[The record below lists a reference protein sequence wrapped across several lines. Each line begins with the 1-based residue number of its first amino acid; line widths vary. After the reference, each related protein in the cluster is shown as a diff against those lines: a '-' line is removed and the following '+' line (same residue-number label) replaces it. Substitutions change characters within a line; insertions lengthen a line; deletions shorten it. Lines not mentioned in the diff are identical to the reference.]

1 MAEQGSILMISTH
14 GYVAADP
21 EFGKPD
27 TGGQVVFV
35 LELARRFARL
45 GYRVDV
51 VTRQFEDQ
59 PEEEPID
66 QRLRIWRIPFGGRQ
80 FIPKEDMHDHIEQ
93 FATNFLQAVE
103 REGLTYDIVHSHYW
117 DAGWGGMRIAEALN
131 IPHVHTPH
139 SLGWWKRQQMLDAQH
154 EAASL
159 EKTYR
164 FTERIEKEKTIYDK
178 SDYLVPTTDPQQE
191 LLNREYR
198 VPREKMTVIPPG
210 IDDERYT
217 PSFSRT
223 VTRIRQR
230 LNFTERD
237 IYTVGRAAENKG
249 IDLLI
254 HAFSYVRRL
263 VPEARLKLAMGGN
276 SEKDQKLICQWQQ
289 LAKDV
294 GVSSHVDWLGYIP
307 NDKMSDYYRA
317 AGVFALPSRYEPFG
331 MTAIEAMA
339 CGTPTVVTVHGG
351 LCERLQ
357 FGEHAL
363 YAAPQQPQEFGTM
376 LAMPIRYPKLHWRLA
391 SSGAELARQQF
402 GWTGLAKRTLSL
414 FHRLADIGT
423 GEPDQPRNDSL
434 RA

>member
-80 FIPKEDMHDHIEQ
+80 FNPKEDMHDHIEQ
-93 FATNFLQAVE
+93 FATNFFQAVE
-103 REGLTYDIVHSHYW
+103 HEGLTYDIVHSHYW

-131 IPHVHTPH
+131 IPPVHTPH
-139 SLGWWKRQQMLDAQH
+139 SLGWWMRQQMLDAQH
-154 EAASL
+154 EAESL

-178 SDYLVPTTDPQQE
+178 SDYLVTTTDPQQE
-191 LLNREYR
+191 LLNREYG

-223 VTRIRQR
+223 VTRIR
-230 LNFTERD
+230 
-237 IYTVGRAAENKG
+237 
-249 IDLLI
+249 
-254 HAFSYVRRL
+254 
-263 VPEARLKLAMGGN
+263 
-276 SEKDQKLICQWQQ
+276 
-289 LAKDV
+289 
-294 GVSSHVDWLGYIP
+294 
-307 NDKMSDYYRA
+307 
-317 AGVFALPSRYEPFG
+317 
-331 MTAIEAMA
+331 
-339 CGTPTVVTVHGG
+339 
-351 LCERLQ
+351 
-357 FGEHAL
+357 
-363 YAAPQQPQEFGTM
+363 
-376 LAMPIRYPKLHWRLA
+376 
-391 SSGAELARQQF
+391 
-402 GWTGLAKRTLSL
+402 
-414 FHRLADIGT
+414 
-423 GEPDQPRNDSL
+423 
-434 RA
+434 